1 MDLESFA
8 RFWRARDRLQWTVR
22 TTKDPSKMQLDVTS
36 DERIEGLTFEF
47 QREIADLK
55 GDAIRLPDRR
65 RILLPTLET
74 GGRIHIQIQF
84 HSGQ

>member
-1 MDLESFA
+1 
-8 RFWRARDRLQWTVR
+8 
-22 TTKDPSKMQLDVTS
+22 MQLDVTS

-55 GDAIRLPDRR
+55 GDAVLLPDR

-84 HSGQ
+84 HAGQSRRPTKFDENQQPFPGG